1 MARTA
6 VVGTAAGT
14 AAATAAVA
22 AAATA
27 AAAAAATTTAAA
39 ATDPAEKATDTR
51 DVSKDDL
58 CTDRD
63 LGVRKE
69 GVRGQHTT
77 GPGHPGGRRAPRGPG
92 TQYGQLRRGGTPSQ
106 LAILEYRWSELGTF
120 NGQPTGPETPP
131 LISEGHTSAR
141 SPDKRPVGTCS
152 SRADILRSTL
162 TAAAARAPAG
172 APDRV
177 WARLG
182 MRSSARP
189 LWSHTHELVRTAPK
203 INTTHRPEA
212 DSTAS
217 AGSACPDDAEPGGA
231 ARLLPERPVRMTQS
245 RNQETGTF
253 VADSFCRI
261 CRYQLRS

>member
-1 MARTA
+1 MVRTGHIQWSA
-6 VVGTAAGT
+6 NRPGN
-14 AAATAAVA
+14 
-22 AAATA
+22 
-27 AAAAAATTTAAA
+27 
-39 ATDPAEKATDTR
+39 PA
-51 DVSKDDL
+51 S
-58 CTDRD
+58 
-63 LGVRKE
+63 
-69 GVRGQHTT
+69 H
-77 GPGHPGGRRAPRGPG
+77 
-92 TQYGQLRRGGTPSQ
+92 LR
-106 LAILEYRWSELGTF
+106 
-120 NGQPTGPETPP
+120 
-131 LISEGHTSAR
+131 GHTSAR
-141 SPDKRPVGTCS
+141 SPDKRPIGTCS
-152 SRADILRSTL
+152 SRADILISTL

-217 AGSACPDDAEPGGA
+217 AGSACPDDAEPGGE

-261 CRYQLRS
+261 CRYQLRSYLAWHQKRSHARSRLWLAQNVEERDSVDDSHSVADVMARRFALGTCAWLYV

>member
-1 MARTA
+1 MVRT
-6 VVGTAAGT
+6 GHIQWSAGRPGN
-14 AAATAAVA
+14 
-22 AAATA
+22 
-27 AAAAAATTTAAA
+27 
-39 ATDPAEKATDTR
+39 PA
-51 DVSKDDL
+51 S
-58 CTDRD
+58 
-63 LGVRKE
+63 
-69 GVRGQHTT
+69 H
-77 GPGHPGGRRAPRGPG
+77 
-92 TQYGQLRRGGTPSQ
+92 LR
-106 LAILEYRWSELGTF
+106 
-120 NGQPTGPETPP
+120 
-131 LISEGHTSAR
+131 GHTSAR

-177 WARLG
+177 WARLR

-189 LWSHTHELVRTAPK
+189 LWSTRASWSERVPQRSS
-203 INTTHRPEA
+203 THRPEA

-261 CRYQLRS
+261 CRYEFLPYLYTKLREEAIPLTESRRITRISVIHSNKFAPFL